1 MSRSISSGVHR
12 SCVAP
17 TSSLARAL
25 GLLLVVGGLAGCGDA
40 PERPAEQGD
49 QVGEASGMT
58 AAEWNPAH
66 RAGDPLTEPQAL
78 SFFGEELY
86 AMEDTAGIVAA
97 ADSALAQDPEDV
109 ERLIH
114 AARERRHVWQY
125 RQAMELY
132 ERAAELAPEDWRP
145 PRFKGHRHISL
156 REFGEAVRELEAA
169 RELAPL
175 NWDVAYHLGLAYFLD
190 GRFHQAADEYLRCL
204 GLADS
209 EEARA
214 IHDEDFRSCSANDTD
229 PESLVAMTEWTV
241 RALQRAGRETE
252 AQEILAALPDDL
264 EVQANVAYLH
274 NLDMARGLRT
284 AEELLNPG
292 EDAPYRLETVGF
304 GVANHWLAQGD
315 TAAAR
320 GVLEQLMDDPW
331 WPGFGR
337 IAAET
342 ELARLEGRLNSPRE
356 EGPDRP

>member
-1 MSRSISSGVHR
+1 MSRSTSSRFLRRYVVR
-12 SCVAP
+12 
-17 TSSLARAL
+17 TSSLRRAPV
-25 GLLLVVGGLAGCGDA
+25 LLLVVGWLAGCGDA
-40 PERPAEQGD
+40 PDPPGD
-49 QVGEASGMT
+49 QEGQVGEPSEMT
-58 AAEWNPAH
+58 AGDWNPAH
-66 RAGDPLTEPQAL
+66 RAGDPRSEPQAL

-97 ADSALAQDPEDV
+97 ADSALAQDPDDV

-114 AARERRHVWQY
+114 SARERRHVWQY

-190 GRFHQAADEYLRCL
+190 GRFDQAADEYLRCL

-214 IHDEDFRSCSANDTD
+214 IHDEDFRSCSANNTD

-264 EVQANVAYLH
+264 EVEANIAYLH

-284 AEELLNPG
+284 PEELLNPG
-292 EDAPYRLETVGF
+292 DDAPYRLETVGF
-304 GVANHWLAQGD
+304 GVANHLLARGD

-320 GVLEQLMDDPW
+320 EILEQLMDDPW

-342 ELARLEGRLNSPRE
+342 ELARLDGVLNSP
-356 EGPDRP
+356 